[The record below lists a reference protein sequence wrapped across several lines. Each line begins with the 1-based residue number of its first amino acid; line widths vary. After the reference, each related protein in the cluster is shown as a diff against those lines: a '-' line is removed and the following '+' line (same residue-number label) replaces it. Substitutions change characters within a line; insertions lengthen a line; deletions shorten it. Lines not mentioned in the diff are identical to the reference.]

1 MIDVQAQLKSLHR
14 CVVTPEARIVGMIV
28 VRQNL
33 LIPDKCRNHPFGFM
47 SRAEVDPN
55 NPKLDPIYP
64 GVDERWQN
72 LWVSTDGS
80 TLYSWNS
87 VSEYRD
93 NGREKRDRSTEGV
106 IGEYSTGEWRPNMW
120 YHMQCIAWLLNVE
133 DFESGEWQKRSGS
146 M

>member
-1 MIDVQAQLKSLHR
+1 
-14 CVVTPEARIVGMIV
+14 MIV

-33 LIPDKCRNHPFGFM
+33 LIPDKCRSHPFGFM

-72 LWVSTDGS
+72 LWVSTDGL

-93 NGREKRDRSTEGV
+93 NGREKRDRSREGV
-106 IGEYSTGEWRPNMW
+106 IGEYSTREWRPNMW
-120 YHMQCIAWLLNVE
+120 YHMECIAWLLNVE
-133 DFESGEWQKRSGS
+133 DFERGEWQKRSRA